1 MTRAHPG
8 NRALQI
14 AAFVAIVFGALTVF
28 AGGRALFASDAAIG
42 DVVPFVLRFNFMA
55 GFVYI
60 LAGVGLLRQER
71 SSVWI
76 SLAILAVTFLVMA
89 ALGIYIQQGGAYET
103 RTLAAMTLRIVVW
116 AVISRIAWVHIRQA
130 QAR

>member
-1 MTRAHPG
+1 MTTPTKAQRV
-8 NRALQI
+8 LQI
-14 AAFVAIVFGALTVF
+14 TGVVAIVFGLLTVF

-60 LAGVGLLRQER
+60 LAGVGLLRRER
-71 SSVWI
+71 SAVWI
-76 SLAILAVTFLVMA
+76 SLAILAVTFLVA
-89 ALGIYIQQGGAYET
+89 VALCIHIQQGGAYEP
-103 RTLAAMTLRIVVW
+103 RTGAVMILRIVVW
-116 AVISRIAWVHIRQA
+116 AVITRIAWVHIRRG